1 VYRGLWYSQNRCAI
15 DAYNAYTQKFVT
27 GEVRINLCKGGLFVD
42 GLRSDYALYDYNLAT
57 YDEGDTFDQSYAE
70 GFIVLHG
77 LQSKTWSK
85 VQGPGSGLQ
94 TC

>member
-1 VYRGLWYSQNRCAI
+1 MRNI
-15 DAYNAYTQKFVT
+15 
-27 GEVRINLCKGGLFVD
+27 LCKGGLFVD
-42 GLRSDYALYDYNLAT
+42 GVRSAYSLYDYNLAT
-57 YDEGDTFDQSYAE
+57 YDEGDTFDHTAAE

-94 TC
+94 PVH